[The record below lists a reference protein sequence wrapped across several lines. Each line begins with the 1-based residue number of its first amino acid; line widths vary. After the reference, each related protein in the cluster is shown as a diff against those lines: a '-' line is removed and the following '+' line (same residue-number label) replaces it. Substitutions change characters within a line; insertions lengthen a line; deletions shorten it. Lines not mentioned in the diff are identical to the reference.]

1 VKKKPKSS
9 DYGLY
14 KSLKELSSQL
24 QTEGF
29 SLSPEQLRDL
39 KAQIAQEMSVH
50 KSFKEIKNNT
60 QRIVNYLAEY
70 FDSFIL
76 LGYDSK
82 GERVELR
89 FCDTALK
96 QDALIK
102 FLEQIFIKFH
112 RTPTEQ

>member
-1 VKKKPKSS
+1 MKKKAKPS

-29 SLSPEQLRDL
+29 SLSPEQLHDL
-39 KAQIAQEMSVH
+39 KVQIAQEMSIH
-50 KSFKEIKNNT
+50 KSVKEIKNNT
-60 QRIVNYLAEY
+60 QKIVNYLAEY

-82 GERVELR
+82 GERIELK

-96 QDALIK
+96 QDALMK
-102 FLEQIFIKFH
+102 LLEQIFIKYH
-112 RTPTEQ
+112 RPSTD